1 MKVEVSDGELFDKMV
16 ILRIKKERIGNP
28 ERVANVVK
36 ELELLEATCA
46 QISPAPPAE
55 LIAELKTVNEAL
67 WVIEDD
73 IRQKESR
80 QEFDDEFIRLAR
92 SVYVT
97 NDKRAEAK
105 RKINLFTESE
115 LIEEKS
121 YEDY

>member
-16 ILRIKKERIGNP
+16 ILRIKKERIQNP
-28 ERVANVVK
+28 ERVANVIK

-46 QISPAPPAE
+46 QISPAPPE
-55 LIAELKTVNEAL
+55 EMIAELKTVNEAL

-73 IRQKESR
+73 IRLKEAR
-80 QEFDDEFIRLAR
+80 QEFDNEFIQLAR

-97 NDKRAEAK
+97 NDQRAEAK
-105 RKINLFTESE
+105 SKVNLFTESE

>member
-16 ILRIKKERIGNP
+16 ILRIKQERIQNP
-28 ERVANVVK
+28 ERVANVTK

-46 QISPAPPAE
+46 QISPAPPQE
-55 LIAELKTVNEAL
+55 MIDELKSVNEAL

-73 IRQKESR
+73 IRQKEAR
-80 QEFDDEFIRLAR
+80 QEFDDEFIQLAR

-97 NDKRAEAK
+97 NDQRAEAK

>member
-16 ILRIKKERIGNP
+16 ILRIKKERIQNP
-28 ERVANVVK
+28 ERVANVIK

-46 QISPAPPAE
+46 QISPAPPE
-55 LIAELKTVNEAL
+55 EMIAELKTVNEAL

-73 IRQKESR
+73 IRLKEAR
-80 QEFDDEFIRLAR
+80 QEFDDEFIQLAR

-97 NDKRAEAK
+97 NDQRAEAK
-105 RKINLFTESE
+105 SKVNLFTESE